1 MEQSILTSTKKI
13 LGLPEDHTEFD
24 LDVLTHIN
32 SVFSDL
38 TQLGVGPIGG
48 FMIEDET
55 KNWPDYISDDT
66 VLLNM
71 VRSYMYLRVRH
82 LHDPP
87 NTSYVLAA
95 LEKQIDKMEW
105 RMNVHREGTQWV
117 DPGPDVQPD
126 DELQELINIVDS
138 QVI

>member
-1 MEQSILTSTKKI
+1 MEESILTSTKKI

-24 LDVLTHIN
+24 LDVITHIN

-38 TQLGVGPIGG
+38 TQLGVGPVGG
-48 FMIEDET
+48 FDIQDAT
-55 KNWPDYISDDT
+55 PDWTSYIADDS

-71 VRSYMYLRVRH
+71 IKTYMYLRVRH

-87 NTSYVLAA
+87 TTSFVLSA
-95 LEKQIDKMEW
+95 LEKQIEKMEW
-105 RMNVHREGTQWV
+105 RINVHRESTEWV
-117 DPGPDVQPD
+117 DPNPAPTAN